1 MSSDIKANMSGTLA
15 ETAAKLVAIAKKAGA
30 ADADAMAV
38 GDIGEHVRVR
48 NRRVETIEREDSRG
62 IGLRA
67 FVKTG
72 EGLAFA
78 SASSSDLS
86 DEGISALVKQVMTM
100 AKISAADP
108 DAMPPSG
115 ANHPTD
121 EELVA
126 WADRDQK
133 ESAWTLEA
141 AKQAALACEEAAL
154 AYSDKIENSEGAE
167 AGFGNI
173 HVAYACA
180 DGFAGEYS
188 KSSLGLSLSVIA
200 GSGDAMQRDYAYSR
214 ARELA
219 KLKTP
224 ELIGREAAERAVR
237 RVGAKSIGTRQ
248 TTVIFEPRMATS
260 ILGHLT
266 RAINGRAVL
275 QNRSFLA
282 ESSGQIILPEFFQ
295 LTDDPDHPDG
305 LGNRLFDGEGTRCSK
320 RTIIDS
326 GRLTGFL
333 TDRYAAARL
342 KSEPTGHA
350 RRGLTGDT
358 SIGTSN
364 LILNPGKLDSESLLK
379 EIGDGL
385 FVTEMMGMGVN
396 GVSGDYSRG
405 AAGFL
410 IENGKITQPVN
421 EITIAGNLKEM
432 FTNISHLGSDL
443 TWFGSMAV
451 PSIAIA
457 KMTVAGQES

>member
-1 MSSDIKANMSGTLA
+1 MNSAFNNNMR
-15 ETAAKLVAIAKKAGA
+15 ETAAKLVEMAKMAGA
-30 ADADAMAV
+30 VDADALAV
-38 GDIGEHVRVR
+38 NDIGENVCIR
-48 NRRVETIEREDSRG
+48 NQNIETVEREDSQG

-67 FVKTG
+67 FVDTD

-86 DEGISALVKQVMTM
+86 DAGISALVNQVITM

-115 ANHPTD
+115 ANHPTH
-121 EELVA
+121 EELQA
-126 WADRDQK
+126 WANRDQT
-133 ESAWTLEA
+133 EHVWTIKA
-141 AKQAALACEEAAL
+141 AKQAALECEAAAL
-154 AYSDKIENSEGAE
+154 DYSDRIENSEGAE
-167 AGFGNI
+167 AGFGNT

-219 KLKTP
+219 KLKAP
-224 ELIGREAAERAVR
+224 ELIGIEAAERAVR
-237 RVGAKSIGTRQ
+237 RMGATSIGTRQ
-248 TTVIFEPRMATS
+248 TTVIFEPRIATS
-260 ILGHLT
+260 ILGHLVS
-266 RAINGRAVL
+266 AVNGRAVL

-282 ESSGQIILPEFFQ
+282 ECSGQIILPEFFQ

-320 RTIIDS
+320 HTIIDK

-364 LILNPGKLDSESLLK
+364 LILNPGRLDIETLLK

-385 FVTEMMGMGVN
+385 LVSEVMGMGVN
-396 GVSGDYSRG
+396 GVTGDYSRG
-405 AAGFL
+405 ASGFL
-410 IENGKITQPVN
+410 VQNGEITQPVN

-432 FTNISHLGSDL
+432 FANISHLGSDL
-443 TWFGSMAV
+443 TWFGSTAV
-451 PSIAIA
+451 PTIAISD
-457 KMTVAGQES
+457 MTVAGQD

>member
-1 MSSDIKANMSGTLA
+1 MNGDNKTNMS
-15 ETAAKLVAIAKKAGA
+15 ETAAKLTEMARRSGA
-30 ADADAMAV
+30 VDADALAV
-38 GDIGEHVRVR
+38 NDIGEHVCVR
-48 NRRVETIEREDSRG
+48 NRKIETIEREDSRG

-67 FVKTG
+67 FVKTDG
-72 EGLAFA
+72 GLAFA

-86 DEGISALVKQVMTM
+86 DKGINALVNQVMTM
-100 AKISAADP
+100 AKISTPDP

-121 EELVA
+121 EELAA
-126 WADRDQK
+126 WASRDQR
-133 ESAWTLEA
+133 EGAWTLGA
-141 AKQAALACEEAAL
+141 AKEAALACEESAL

-167 AGFGNI
+167 AGFGNT

-188 KSSLGLSLSVIA
+188 QSSLGLSLSVIA
-200 GSGDAMQRDYAYSR
+200 GAGDAMQRDYAYSR

-219 KLKTP
+219 KLKAP

-237 RVGAKSIGTRQ
+237 RMGAKSIGTRQ

-260 ILGHLT
+260 ILGHLIS
-266 RAINGRAVL
+266 AINGRAVL

-282 ESSGQIILPEFFQ
+282 DSSGQIILPEFFQ

-305 LGNRLFDGEGTRCSK
+305 LGNRLFDGEGSRCSK
-320 RTIIDS
+320 RTIINS

-342 KSEPTGHA
+342 KIEPTGHA
-350 RRGLTGDT
+350 IRGLTGDT
-358 SIGTSN
+358 AIGTSN

-379 EIGDGL
+379 EIGNGL
-385 FVTEMMGMGVN
+385 LVTEMMGMGVN
-396 GVSGDYSRG
+396 GVTGDYSRG

-410 IENGKITQPVN
+410 IENGEITQPVN

-432 FTNISHLGSDL
+432 FANISHLGSDL
-443 TWFGSMAV
+443 TWFGSTAV

>member
-1 MSSDIKANMSGTLA
+1 MNDGNKTNMS
-15 ETAAKLVAIAKKAGA
+15 ETAAKLVEMAKRAGA
-30 ADADAMAV
+30 VDADALAV
-38 GDIGEHVRVR
+38 NDIGENVCVR
-48 NRRVETIEREDSRG
+48 NRKIETIEREDSRG

-67 FVKTG
+67 FVNTDG
-72 EGLAFA
+72 GLAFA

-86 DEGISALVKQVMTM
+86 DKGINALVNQVMTM
-100 AKISAADP
+100 AKISTPDP

-115 ANHPTD
+115 GNHPTD
-121 EELVA
+121 EELA
-126 WADRDQK
+126 SWAGRDQR
-133 ESAWTLEA
+133 ESAWTLEE
-141 AKQAALACEEAAL
+141 AKHAALTCEETAL
-154 AYSDKIENSEGAE
+154 EYSDKIENSEGAE
-167 AGFGNI
+167 AGFGNT

-200 GSGDAMQRDYAYSR
+200 GSGDSMQRDYAYSR

-219 KLKTP
+219 KLKAP

-237 RVGAKSIGTRQ
+237 RMGAKSISTRQ

-260 ILGHLT
+260 ILGHLIS
-266 RAINGRAVL
+266 AINGRAVL

-282 ESSGQIILPEFFQ
+282 ESSGQVILPEFFQ

-358 SIGTSN
+358 SVGTSN
-364 LILNPGKLDSESLLK
+364 LILNPGKLNSEALLK
-379 EIGDGL
+379 KIGNGL

-396 GVSGDYSRG
+396 GVTGDYSRG

-410 IENGKITQPVN
+410 IEHGKITQPVN

-432 FTNISHLGSDL
+432 FANISHLGSDL
-443 TWFGSMAV
+443 TWFGSTAV
-451 PSIAIA
+451 PTIAISG
-457 KMTVAGQES
+457 MTVAGQE